1 MMKKEEIVMKKLLIC
16 VISLLL
22 ISAIP
27 IAIGETLDTN
37 EDYEKNQAGTDQYS
51 NCFIWI
57 FGKCNTVEGPLVWKL
72 GFFCPLKPRD
82 FLIQASGQD
91 NESLYVIVLDAPSG
105 AYFSI
110 ENIMIDVDNA
120 KGIFFWGGKSPFL
133 NSNIIFVICKAEN
146 AWITK

>member
-1 MMKKEEIVMKKLLIC
+1 MKKLLIC

-27 IAIGETLDTN
+27 IAIGETLDSN
-37 EDYEKNQAGTDQYS
+37 GDYEKNPVGTDHYS
-51 NCFIWI
+51 NCFIWV

-72 GFFCPLKPRD
+72 GFYCPIKPRD
-82 FLIQASGQD
+82 FLIQASGQG
-91 NESLYVIVLDAPSG
+91 NESLYVIVLAPLG

-110 ENIMIDVDNA
+110 ENIHIDIDNA
-120 KGIFFWGGKSPFL
+120 KGLFFWGGKSLFL